1 MSTAC
6 AFLSQT
12 KIVIIVDGMVRA
24 GVNTAHASG
33 AFLRVDNN
41 QSIISL
47 IDSSL
52 DRTGGKTG
60 SAIAMHTQ
68 RRPINDA
75 YFRNSSFFFLGNLDP
90 ELPSIRLGFSIR
102 RPIVAAMFIFAGY
115 LAIITSA
122 ASGYIY

>member
-1 MSTAC
+1 
-6 AFLSQT
+6 
-12 KIVIIVDGMVRA
+12 MVRA

-41 QSIISL
+41 QSILSL
-47 IDSSL
+47 IEGSF

-60 SAIAMHTQ
+60 SVITMHTQ
-68 RRPINDA
+68 IRAINDA

-102 RPIVAAMFIFAGY
+102 RPIIAAMFIFAGY
-115 LAIITSA
+115 LAIITPA
-122 ASGYIY
+122 ASSYIY